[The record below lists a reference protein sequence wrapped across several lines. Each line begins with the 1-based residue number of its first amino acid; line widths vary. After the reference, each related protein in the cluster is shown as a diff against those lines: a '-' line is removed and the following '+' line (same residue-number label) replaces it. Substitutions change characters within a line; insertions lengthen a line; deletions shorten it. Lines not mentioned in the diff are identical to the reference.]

1 MRDTAEHATADRIYL
16 YEDDAALASEIVA
29 AFADEGLG
37 VEHLASEDA
46 LRASL
51 ASRHI
56 GVLVLDRMVE
66 RRDSLDLLCDRR
78 AAGDRTPVLVLSSL
92 STVDDRI
99 RGLKAGGDDYLVK
112 PFAMGELIA
121 RVDALR
127 RRAHAEPRA
136 VLSVGPLVMDLIAR
150 TVERD
155 GEAVELLPREFILLE
170 YLMRHAGTVVT
181 RSMLLEDVWRFR
193 LTTHT
198 NVVDVHV
205 GNLRRKIE
213 MEGRPRLI
221 ASVRGLGFVLSSGTG
236 P

>member
-1 MRDTAEHATADRIYL
+1 MPIVDGQGHKDSFYL
-16 YEDDAALASEIVA
+16 FEDDDALAEEMVA
-29 AFADEGLG
+29 AFARDGRVLTALTDEPALQ
-37 VEHLASEDA
+37 AA
-46 LRASL
+46 LRERRPA
-51 ASRHI
+51 
-56 GVLVLDRMVE
+56 VLILDRMVWG
-66 RRDSLDLLCDRR
+66 RDSLDLLADMR
-78 AAGDRTPVLVLSSL
+78 AAGDRTPVVVVSSL
-92 STVDDRI
+92 ATVDDRI
-99 RGLKAGGDDYLVK
+99 RGLKAGGDDYLAK

-213 MEGRPRLI
+213 VEGRPRLI